1 MPGDFFSQNMAILRK
16 FNPMLAEELEKE
28 GQGTAPGEIENA
40 ISGAPTIVFRS
51 IYLHSKRDPERE
63 AEKLVEAE
71 LKAVGIKGEAPAI
84 ILGFGLGYTA
94 TALNAKLGRHCVRP
108 IIIVEKYPEI
118 LKKAFEYRDLS
129 SLLCRKNVIFVL
141 GGTGEGI
148 TGALSL
154 FESTPG
160 LPPAIIQNRALTGL
174 DEDWYSVVED
184 KIKTWNT
191 RTNVNS
197 ATQKRFG
204 KRWVGN
210 LSKNLS
216 VIRDIPG
223 ISRLEGL
230 LSGEIRGNIPVFL
243 AAAGP
248 SLDAVKTIMGKI
260 HERCIIVAVDTALR
274 FLLATGIEPDFVIS
288 VDPQFWNFRH
298 LDRAV
303 APKTSLIAESAVYP
317 PVLRHNFG
325 SSFLCSSFFP
335 LGRFVEEKVDPKG
348 ELGAGGSVATSAWDF
363 IRILGASEVWISGLD
378 LSFPAFK
385 THFKGAFFE
394 EKSHAESGRFSPAE
408 SWNFRA
414 LLNGQPFLAKS
425 QNGGDVLT
433 DQRLSL
439 YASWFESRFYQFP
452 GIKNYCLSGE
462 GLLIKGIEIKKTG
475 DLLALPC
482 RREEIGILL
491 NNVQDGMKE
500 SFFTAE
506 AVNLRAEK
514 YGNAIKTLQDGLK
527 EIKSLAEEAAETSG
541 IAANRSKQGR
551 LGEKERENIIKKLD
565 AANETIKNSVVKEIV
580 GFLFPETAGW
590 EEEIEDKYGDSF
602 TRYLEFSARFYN
614 ALSESTRYNL
624 LKLIN

>member
-1 MPGDFFSQNMAILRK
+1 MPGDFFSQNMAILQK
-16 FNPMLAEELEKE
+16 FNPTLAEELEKP

-40 ISGAPTIVFRS
+40 ASGAPTVLFRG

-71 LKAVGIKGEAPAI
+71 LKAVGIEGEAPAI

-94 TALNAKLGRHCVRP
+94 TALSAKLGQHSVRP
-108 IIIVEKYPEI
+108 IIIAEKHREI
-118 LKKAFEYRDLS
+118 LRKALEYRDLS
-129 SLLCRKNVIFVL
+129 SLLSRKNVVFVV

-174 DEDWYSVVED
+174 DEDWYSVVEE

-204 KRWVGN
+204 KRWVSN

-216 VIRDIPG
+216 VICDIPG

-230 LSGEIRGNIPVFL
+230 LSGESRGKIPVFL

-248 SLDAVKTIMGKI
+248 SLDTIKPILEKI
-260 HERCIIVAVDTALR
+260 HERCIIVAVDTNLC
-274 FLLATGIEPDFVIS
+274 FLLSAGIEPDFVVS

-298 LDRAV
+298 LDRAA
-303 APKTSLIAESAVYP
+303 APKTCLIAESAVYP

-335 LGRFVEEKVDPKG
+335 LGRFIEEKVDPKG

-363 IRILGASEVWISGLD
+363 IRFLGASQVWISGLD
-378 LSFPAFK
+378 LSFPALK
-385 THFKGAFFE
+385 THFKGAHFE
-394 EKSHAESGRFSPAE
+394 EKSHGESGRFSPVE

-414 LLNGQPFLAKS
+414 LLNGQPFRTKS
-425 QNGGDVLT
+425 GDGGGVLT

-439 YASWFESRFYQFP
+439 YASWFENRFYQFP
-452 GIKNYCLSGE
+452 EVKNFTLSGE
-462 GLLIKGIEIKKTG
+462 GLYIKGIEIKKPE

-482 RREEIGILL
+482 RRKEIDILL
-491 NNVQDGMKE
+491 KNVRDGIKE
-500 SFFTAE
+500 TFFTTRA
-506 AVNLRAEK
+506 ANLRAEK
-514 YGNAIKTLQDGLK
+514 YENAQKTLKDGLK
-527 EIKSLAEEAAETSG
+527 EIKSLAEKAAQDSG
-541 IAANRSKQGR
+541 MAASRAKQGH
-551 LGEKERENIIKKLD
+551 LGQKERENVLKKLD
-565 AANETIKNSVVKEIV
+565 DVNETIKNNEVKDIA
-580 GFLFPETAGW
+580 GFLFPETSQW
-590 EEEIEDKYGDSF
+590 EAEIKDKHEDSLI
-602 TRYLEFSARFYN
+602 RYLEFSALFYN
-614 ALSESTRYNL
+614 ALSEAAEYNL
-624 LKLIN
+624 LKLLN